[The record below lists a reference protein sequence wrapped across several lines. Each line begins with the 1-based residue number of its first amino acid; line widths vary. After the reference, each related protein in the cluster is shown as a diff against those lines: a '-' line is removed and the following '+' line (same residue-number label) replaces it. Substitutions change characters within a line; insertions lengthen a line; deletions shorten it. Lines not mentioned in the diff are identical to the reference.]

1 MWPRSLMTTQGG
13 AYSWRIILSRAWLS
27 IGGWT
32 GVPGVGASA
41 SGAPRRPG
49 QGQLGRPGHRVALAM
64 FDSPFAPVRERS
76 ADLVLERIV
85 GKLPKL

>member
-1 MWPRSLMTTQGG
+1 
-13 AYSWRIILSRAWLS
+13 
-27 IGGWT
+27 
-32 GVPGVGASA
+32 
-41 SGAPRRPG
+41 
-49 QGQLGRPGHRVALAM
+49 M